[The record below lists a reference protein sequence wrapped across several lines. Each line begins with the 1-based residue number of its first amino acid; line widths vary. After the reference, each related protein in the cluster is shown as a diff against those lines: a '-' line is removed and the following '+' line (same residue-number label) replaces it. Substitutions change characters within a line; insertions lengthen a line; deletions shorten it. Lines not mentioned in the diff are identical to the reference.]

1 MSSVSLSQ
9 HLAVSVDPELPPSL
23 ISPVHLRALHA
34 LASRLPAGICEFFG
48 FESRLGDVRAEV
60 DFLLCAKASE
70 GGRDVLAG
78 LIPGQA
84 LPPEFLDHPVWQ
96 QIRRFATAWV
106 QPASPMHDCIQN
118 VWLEFDISG
127 DMGIALCESSTTP
140 PVPSLFI
147 GTDALFGH
155 YGCDAPPW
163 LLKQALPLCMGQ
175 SVSQDLAVSLHAA
188 IGALPAHANIFQIG
202 MMLSR
207 PGGANMLRL
216 CIRGMKQHEAVR
228 YLQDVQW
235 PGDPEAIQD
244 LLNFVYA
251 SSNSVDLDIDLQP
264 KVGPKIGLEC
274 SFGADRDTP
283 TRLAAFLERLVQQ
296 GLCLDTKRH
305 ALLAWS
311 RGFHERTNPSAWPAD
326 LRARSANASTPTAS
340 MFMRWVYHVKIV
352 HVPGQPLEAKAYLAV
367 RQAWITPEFIR
378 QTQKTAAHPSAT

>member
-60 DFLLCAKASE
+60 DFLLCAKADE

-78 LIPGQA
+78 LTPGQP

-96 QIRRFATAWV
+96 QIRGFAEAWV
-106 QPASPMHDCIQN
+106 QPASPLHGCIQN
-118 VWLEFDISG
+118 VWLEFDIDG
-127 DMGIALCESSTTP
+127 DMGATLCQGATAP

-147 GTDALFGH
+147 GTDALFKRHGST
-155 YGCDAPPW
+155 APPW
-163 LLKQALPLCMGQ
+163 LLDQALPLCMGQ
-175 SVSQDLAVSLHAA
+175 AVAPDLAASLNTAM
-188 IGALPAHANIFQIG
+188 GALPASANIFQIG

-216 CIRGMKQHEAVR
+216 CIRGMDQHEAVR

-244 LLNFVYA
+244 LLNFLYA

-378 QTQKTAAHPSAT
+378 QTQKAAAHRSAT

>member
-1 MSSVSLSQ
+1 MSAVSLSQ
-9 HLAVSVDPELPPSL
+9 HLAVSVDPELPTPL
-23 ISPVHLRALHA
+23 ISAQHLRALHA
-34 LASRLPAGICEFFG
+34 LSSRLPAGICEFFG

-70 GGRDVLAG
+70 GGREVLAG
-78 LIPGQA
+78 VTPGQA
-84 LPPEFLDHPVWQ
+84 LPSEFLDHPVWK
-96 QIRRFATAWV
+96 QIHSFAATWV
-106 QPASPMHDCIQN
+106 QPASPLHDCIQN
-118 VWLEFDISG
+118 VWLEFDISE
-127 DMGIALCESSTTP
+127 DMSVALCESADTP

-147 GTDALFGH
+147 GTNALFGRC
-155 YGCDAPPW
+155 GCAAPPW
-163 LLKQALPLCMGQ
+163 LLNEALPLCMGQ
-175 SVSQDLAVSLHAA
+175 TVSQDLAASLHAA

-202 MMLSR
+202 MMLNR
-207 PGGANMLRL
+207 PVGANMLRL
-216 CIRGMKQHEAVR
+216 CIRGMNQQEAVR

-235 PGDPEAIQD
+235 PGSPGDIQD

-251 SSNSVDLDIDLQP
+251 GSDSVDLDIDLQP

-283 TRLAAFLERLVQQ
+283 TRLAAFLEHLVQE
-296 GLCLDTKRH
+296 GLCLDSKRH

-352 HVPGQPLEAKAYLAV
+352 YVPGQPLEAKAYLAV

-378 QTQKTAAHPSAT
+378 QTKKPAAQPSVA

>member
-1 MSSVSLSQ
+1 MSPVSLSQ
-9 HLAVSVDPELPPSL
+9 HLAVSVDPELPASL
-23 ISPVHLRALHA
+23 ISAQHLRALHA

-78 LIPGQA
+78 LIPRQA

-96 QIRRFATAWV
+96 QIRNFAAAWV
-106 QPASPMHDCIQN
+106 QPASPLHDCIQN
-118 VWLEFDISG
+118 VWLEFDIDG
-127 DMGIALCESSTTP
+127 DMGKTLCQGASKP
-140 PVPSLFI
+140 PVPSLFM
-147 GTDALFGH
+147 GTDSLFGR
-155 YGCDAPPW
+155 GGGTAPTW
-163 LLKQALPLCMGQ
+163 LLHQALPLCIGQ
-175 SVSQDLAVSLHAA
+175 PVSQDLAASLHSA

-207 PGGANMLRL
+207 PGGADMLRL
-216 CIRGMKQHEAVR
+216 CMRGMNQRETAL
-228 YLQDVQW
+228 YLQDVHW
-235 PGDPEAIQD
+235 PGTPEAIQD

-251 SSNSVDLDIDLQP
+251 GSDSVDLDIDLQP
-264 KVGPKIGLEC
+264 QVGPKIGLEC

-283 TRLAAFLERLVQQ
+283 TRLAAFLEHLVQQ

-326 LRARSANASTPTAS
+326 LRERSAHASTPTAS

-352 HVPGQPLEAKAYLAV
+352 YVPGQPLEAKAYLAV